1 MKVHAATNDLE
12 DDSTASNSSNDESN
26 LAFKKLSA
34 IISTNVEVLEVG
46 DGLSA
51 STSILQ
57 LDSSE

>member
-1 MKVHAATNDLE
+1 MKVHAATNDLK

-34 IISTNVEVLEVG
+34 IISTNVEVLEVV